1 MLDSDPASDYIAR
14 LSGRSLAKP
23 KKIPSRPEGASAAA
37 TVEQPAFRWKVIAQI
52 LGAFAILWVV
62 AFMTT
67 PYIGYWGVGVVALL
81 TALALGFGIYAFTLT
96 RKTQAIASILQGA
109 TDAEGR
115 KAALEKLEAGDSKD
129 ALNGLARAQI
139 LAQENPAEAI
149 ATLEKIDLAKAP
161 GPTQDEV
168 RSMLALLYLV
178 QNRPRDAR
186 PVAELIRLDRQPSP
200 KAKAMCAA
208 VMAESFARTGKSDE
222 AKRLL
227 ETYSGDDA
235 AYGEMRP
242 MLLRAQVYTF
252 MSTKNRGLA
261 RKSMDK
267 LVAIDPNH
275 IAPFV
280 DRSASPD
287 LQKMAMES
295 LSAAGYQAR
304 PKTQMKMMR

>member
-1 MLDSDPASDYIAR
+1 M
-14 LSGRSLAKP
+14 AKP
-23 KKIPSRPEGASAAA
+23 KKIPTRAEGAGNSSAPI
-37 TVEQPAFRWKVIAQI
+37 EQPIFRWKVIAQI
-52 LGAFAILWVV
+52 VGAFAVLWVV

-67 PYIGYWGVGVVALL
+67 PYIGYWGVGVIAVL
-81 TALALGFGIYAFTLT
+81 TALALGFGIYAWTLT
-96 RKTQAIASILQGA
+96 RKTQAIASILSTA

-129 ALNGLARAQI
+129 ALNALARAQI
-139 LAQENPAEAI
+139 LAQENPSEAI
-149 ATLEKIDLAKAP
+149 SVLEKVDLSKAP

-168 RSMLALLYLV
+168 RSMLSLLYLV
-178 QNRPRDAR
+178 NNRPRDAR

-208 VMAESFARTGKSDE
+208 VVAEAYARTGAPEE
-222 AKRLL
+222 AKKLL
-227 ETYSGDDA
+227 ETYSGDDV

-267 LVAIDPNH
+267 LVAMDPNH

-280 DRSASPD
+280 DRSATPD
-287 LQKMAMES
+287 LQKMAMEA
-295 LSAAGYQAR
+295 LGAAGYQAR
-304 PKTQMKMMR
+304 PKTKMKMMR